1 MTRPLIGMSGQ
12 LSHGKA
18 ERGVSCATLLS
29 AYATSGPFTRLD
41 LETDRP
47 AYIAATYSER
57 KRSTIVQITK
67 LALGVASAATVATI
81 GVASGSG
88 RSGLVEWGS
97 L

>member
-1 MTRPLIGMSGQ
+1 
-12 LSHGKA
+12 
-18 ERGVSCATLLS
+18 
-29 AYATSGPFTRLD
+29 
-41 LETDRP
+41 
-47 AYIAATYSER
+47 
-57 KRSTIVQITK
+57 VQITK